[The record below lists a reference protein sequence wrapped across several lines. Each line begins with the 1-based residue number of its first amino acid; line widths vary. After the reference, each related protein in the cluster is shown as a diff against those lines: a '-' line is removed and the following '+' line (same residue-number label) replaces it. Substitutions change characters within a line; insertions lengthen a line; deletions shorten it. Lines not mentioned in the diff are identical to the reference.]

1 VLILKRKKLVFLA
14 VLAIFLTG
22 CLNLPKKAPSWEAD
36 YQIPLTVTQATADEI
51 IKADAIQNDG
61 EKYYFANT
69 LNGSAPIGFADVQV
83 GDVSKN
89 VEIGFPDVSIDISE
103 ALTFAAQDI
112 PYVAGGIET
121 LIVGDYTFSGYELI
135 GIKNGT
141 LRLSASNQGDSAVD
155 FTVELQFDNNVT
167 IAIPFIN
174 LAPGLNGVGEVNL
187 DGKEI
192 SNKATVVIKN
202 ALVNDVG
209 GTAKVKLD
217 TFAINVSA
225 LSSIKGRTIDLDKDF
240 SEIFE
245 LPTQDPPLKSI
256 TLAGGQI
263 SVGINPIE
271 GLSITIES
279 MKLDNV
285 ALQNIAPNS
294 FSLAGKELTDQTQ
307 FDIKAKIVDTG
318 TEKIVLP
325 EKITCTLNVTNIV
338 LDKAVVDSPTIS
350 LDTGYAID
358 LPELGL
364 EEPFNNLQ
372 LDGATLSLVVKQSMG
387 NIDYNNL
394 KINVML
400 KSGSSYDVSV
410 GTVETVLEGDKV
422 VFTSTEVTRL
432 VNDLIK
438 GDLSSAKLTGSLVGV
453 GQIEVDANT
462 TIDYTA
468 EIVIPLK
475 LAGSQNVSVVLDAS
489 EPVSLNEE
497 AKGIISKAVGNIK
510 LEAEVT
516 NGLPVG
522 ATISLL
528 LQDQNQAEIVTL
540 NGSIA
545 AANTDI
551 NGVVTN
557 STKTNLILEL
567 NKVQLDSLISNPAFR
582 VKPTITINVPENGAL
597 LGPDNTVKIRAL
609 LVVRV
614 KVNK

>member
-1 VLILKRKKLVFLA
+1 MKRKKLVFLA

>member
-1 VLILKRKKLVFLA
+1 MSILKRKKLVFLA
-14 VLAIFLTG
+14 VLTIILTG

-36 YQIPLTVTQATADEI
+36 YQIPLTVTQATADDI

-83 GDVSKN
+83 GDVSKS
-89 VEIGFPDVSIDISE
+89 VEIAFPEVNLEISE
-103 ALTFAAQDI
+103 ALTFAAQTI
-112 PYVAGGIET
+112 PYVDGGIAELT
-121 LIVGDYTFSGYELI
+121 VGDYTFSGYELI
-135 GIKNGT
+135 GVKNGT
-141 LRLSASNQGDSAVD
+141 LSLSASNEGDSAID
-155 FTVELQFDNNVT
+155 FTVELQFDNSVT
-167 IAIPFIN
+167 IAIPFID
-174 LAPGLNGVGEVNL
+174 LAPGLPSVAEVNL

-202 ALVNDVG
+202 ALVKDVG
-209 GTAKVKLD
+209 GTAKVKLE
-217 TFAINVSA
+217 TFTINVSS
-225 LSSIKGRTIDLDKDF
+225 LSSIKGRTIDIDKDF
-240 SEIFE
+240 SETFE
-245 LPTQDPPLKSI
+245 LPNQEPQLKSI
-256 TLAGGQI
+256 TLANGQI
-263 SVGINPIE
+263 SVAINAIP

-279 MKLDNV
+279 MKLDSV
-285 ALQNIAPNS
+285 ALQNIAANS

-325 EKITCTLNVTNIV
+325 ETITCTLNVTNIV

-387 NIDYNNL
+387 TIDYNNL

-400 KSGSSYDVSV
+400 QSGSSYDVSV

-422 VFTSTEVTRL
+422 DFTSTEVTRL

-462 TIDYTA
+462 TINYTA

-475 LAGSQNVSVVLDAS
+475 LAGSQNVSVSLDAS
-489 EPVSLNEE
+489 EPISLNED

-522 ATISLL
+522 ATVSLL
-528 LQDQNQAEIVTL
+528 LADQNQAEIVTI
-540 NGSIA
+540 NGAIA

-551 NGVVTN
+551 NGMVTN

-567 NKVQLDSLISNPAFR
+567 DKDQLDSLMSTPSFSII
-582 VKPTITINVPENGAL
+582 PTITINVPENGAL
-597 LGPDNTVKIRAL
+597 FGPDNTVKIRAL

-614 KVNK
+614 RVNK

>member
-1 VLILKRKKLVFLA
+1 MLILKRKKLVFLA